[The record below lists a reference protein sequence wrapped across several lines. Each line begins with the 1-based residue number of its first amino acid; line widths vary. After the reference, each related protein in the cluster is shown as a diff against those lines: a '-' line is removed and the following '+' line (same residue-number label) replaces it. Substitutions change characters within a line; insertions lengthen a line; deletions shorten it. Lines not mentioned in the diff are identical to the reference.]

1 MPSRRSFLRGVSAAA
16 LAVPALGGLAASP
29 ALAVPPLAGRRAPEV
44 PLPLTIVNS
53 SGQFDNAS
61 IHVYVVGTNLDT
73 GEQSRVTP
81 EGQLVPVSESDNGSD
96 GFADYAIPLQ
106 GSGDTQLNL
115 PSMSGR
121 IYFAL
126 GEKLKFKVVVGG
138 DGKPAL
144 QYPAG
149 WVDTDPN
156 YGVLHDTVEFTLK
169 ADGMYCNTT
178 MVDMFSVPLS
188 IQLRGAAD
196 QTTGTVPAGGR
207 DRILSG
213 VAGHPDFA
221 GLRQDDLR
229 VIAPGHGLDLGKF
242 SGTYYDSY
250 IDEVWS
256 KYQGTQLRID
266 TDNGKVFTGQ
276 VSGDTFNF
284 DGGVKPIGKPSTR
297 DVLFCDGA
305 LAAPNDGITGPVAA
319 ILGAGFNRSI
329 LLDSADQPGTDPAG
343 FYRHDITNHYSKVMH
358 ENTED
363 GKAYGF
369 AFDDVAG
376 FASYVQDNAPTS
388 ITVTLTPW

>member
-1 MPSRRSFLRGVSAAA
+1 MLSRRSFLGGVSAAA
-16 LAVPALGGLAASP
+16 LAVPAIGSLGSVPA
-29 ALAVPPLAGRRAPEV
+29 ALAGPRRPDV
-44 PLPLTIVNS
+44 PLPLTIVNQ

-61 IHVYVVGTNLDT
+61 VWVYVVGVNLDS
-73 GEQSRVTP
+73 GEQSRVTAD
-81 EGQLVPVSESDNGSD
+81 GQLVPVSLSDNGSD

-106 GSGDTQLNL
+106 GSGDTTLNL

-126 GEKLKFKVVVGG
+126 GEKLKFKVVAGG

-149 WVDTDPN
+149 WVETDPN
-156 YGVLHDTVEFTLK
+156 HSVLHDTVEFTLK
-169 ADGMYCNTT
+169 PDGMYCNTT

-188 IQLRGAAD
+188 IRLQGAQD

-207 DRILSG
+207 ERILSG
-213 VAGHPDFA
+213 VAENADFA

-229 VIAPGHGLDLGKF
+229 VIAPGHGLDLGAF

-250 IDEVWS
+250 IEEVWA
-256 KYQGTQLRID
+256 KYQGTQLKVNTGDGRI
-266 TDNGKVFTGQ
+266 FTGQ
-276 VSGDTFNF
+276 ISGDTFNF
-284 DGGVKPIGKPSTR
+284 DGGVQPIGRPSTR

-329 LLDSADQPGTDPAG
+329 LLDLADQPGTDPGA
-343 FYRHDITNHYSKVMH
+343 FYQHQVTNHFAKVMH
-358 ENTED
+358 ANTED

-376 FASYVQDNAPTS
+376 FASYIQDGAPKS

>member
-1 MPSRRSFLRGVSAAA
+1 MLSRRSFLGGVSAAA
-16 LAVPALGGLAASP
+16 LAVPAIGGLAAP
-29 ALAVPPLAGRRAPEV
+29 AFAGRRAPDV
-44 PLPLTIVNS
+44 PLPLTIVNR

-61 IHVYVVGTNLDT
+61 IWVYVVGVNLDS
-73 GEQSRVTP
+73 GEQCRVTP
-81 EGQLVPVSESDNGSD
+81 DGQLVPVSPSDNGSD

-106 GSGDTQLNL
+106 GSGDTTLNL

-126 GEKLKFKVVVGG
+126 GEKLKFKVVSGG

-156 YGVLHDTVEFTLK
+156 HSILHDTVEFTLK
-169 ADGMYCNTT
+169 PDGMYCNTS

-188 IQLRGAAD
+188 IRLQGAQD

-207 DRILSG
+207 EKILSG
-213 VAGHPDFA
+213 VTENADFA
-221 GLRQDDLR
+221 GLRQQDLR
-229 VIAPGHGLDLGKF
+229 VIAPGHGLDLGAF

-250 IDEVWS
+250 IDEVWA
-256 KYQGTQLRID
+256 KYQGSQLKVNTGDGRI
-266 TDNGKVFTGQ
+266 FTGQ
-276 VSGDTFNF
+276 ISGDTFNF
-284 DGGVKPIGKPSTR
+284 DGGVQPIGRPSTR

-329 LLDSADQPGTDPAG
+329 LLDLADQPGTDPAA
-343 FYRHDITNHYSKVMH
+343 FYQHQVTNHFAKVMH
-358 ENTED
+358 ANTED

-376 FASYVQDNAPTS
+376 FASYVQDGAPKS

>member
-1 MPSRRSFLRGVSAAA
+1 MFSRRSFLGGLSAAA
-16 LAVPALGGLAASP
+16 LSAPLLGSAPTA
-29 ALAVPPLAGRRAPEV
+29 LAGRRTATV
-44 PLPLTIVNS
+44 PLPLTIVNR
-53 SGQFDNAS
+53 SGQFDNSS
-61 IHVYVVGTNLDT
+61 IWVYVVGVNLDT

-81 EGQLVPVSESDNGSD
+81 DGQLVPVSLDDNGSD

-106 GSGDTQLNL
+106 SSGDTTLNL

-126 GEKLKFKVVVGG
+126 GDKLKFKVVTGG

-149 WVDTDPN
+149 WVDSDPSHS
-156 YGVLHDTVEFTLK
+156 VLHDTVEFTLK

-188 IQLRGAAD
+188 IRLRGAQD
-196 QTTGTVPAGGR
+196 QTTGTIPAGGR
-207 DRILSG
+207 ERILSG
-213 VAGHPDFA
+213 VAEHPDFA
-221 GLRQDDLR
+221 GLRQQDLR
-229 VIAPGHGLDLGKF
+229 VIAPGHGLDLGAF
-242 SGTYYDSY
+242 PNTYYDSY
-250 IDEVWS
+250 IDQVWS
-256 KYQGTQLRID
+256 KYQGTQLRVNTGD
-266 TDNGKVFTGQ
+266 GRVFTGQ
-276 VSGDTFNF
+276 VSGDTFLF
-284 DGGVKPIGKPSTR
+284 DGGVQPIGRPSTR

-305 LAAPNDGITGPVAA
+305 LAAPNDGVTGPVAA

-329 LLDSADQPGTDPAG
+329 LHNIADQPGTDPSA
-343 FYRHDITNHYSKVMH
+343 FYQHEITNHYAKVMH
-358 ENTED
+358 ANTED

-376 FASYVQDNAPTS
+376 FASYIQDGAPSS